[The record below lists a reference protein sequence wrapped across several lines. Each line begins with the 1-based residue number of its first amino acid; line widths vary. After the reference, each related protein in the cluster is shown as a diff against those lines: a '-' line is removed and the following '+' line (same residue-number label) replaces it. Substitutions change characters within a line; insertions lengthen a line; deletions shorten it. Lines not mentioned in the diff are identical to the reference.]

1 MLPDD
6 FDPSPTMSASVNI
19 APSVRNALKSYWPD
33 FVTYCA
39 CRRKSRRYDGV
50 MAKSSARIPE
60 NLGLPLPR
68 LCLAITGHRES
79 NAAFAANRE
88 AVANILTKLFDAAD
102 SVTQQQ
108 NGSAAKTR
116 LFSLLAHGADLMA
129 VDQALA
135 RGWEITAPLPFG
147 LDLNIAINADPATPE
162 AFDALLNR
170 NPVSDPE
177 LAKRAAHIRDVAD
190 RACLFELAEADDA
203 MAQAHRTMLRTR
215 TDPLSMRRFADLA
228 SARVAA
234 AGRIMIE
241 QSDALVAI
249 WDGIAPGG
257 IGGTRHTI
265 ASAVEAG
272 TPVIWI
278 NASAPGKVS
287 VLRTPEDLFVLAGT
301 TQLENG
307 AAMKAFIGSVFNP
320 PEADQNER
328 AINFHT
334 EQWHPTSSRRFH
346 AYRRVEALFGGE
358 TMREKFAGLRQ
369 HYASP
374 ENVAAHAEGRLL
386 TAASALP
393 GGDIRFIAK
402 VQAQIMQRFAWADG
416 LSTYLSDA
424 YRGGMTT
431 NFILSAL
438 AIIAGVTYLPLASV
452 DAKWP
457 FALTEFILLAMIVMI
472 TAVGR
477 RKKWHGRWFETRRVA
492 EYFRHAPIMLLLGV
506 ARSAGRWPRGAD
518 TEWPEFYARE
528 VLRELGLPAVKIDH
542 AYLHALLDT
551 LLRHHASSQRI
562 YHEAK
567 AQRLARVHHGL
578 DRLSE
583 LLFSLAI
590 LSVATYL
597 TLLVIASVGLIPEH
611 VPHDLSKIFTFL
623 GVTLPALGGA
633 SAGIRYFG
641 DFERFASISEIT
653 AEKLADVETRIAT
666 LLAAPEGQLNYAQVG
681 ALAHSIDDIVV
692 TEIENWQSVF
702 GSKQIAVPV

>member
-1 MLPDD
+1 MPYLPE
-6 FDPSPTMSASVNI
+6 
-19 APSVRNALKSYWPD
+19 

-39 CRRKSRRYDGV
+39 CCGKSPRYDKS
-50 MAKSSARIPE
+50 MANTTARIPE

-79 NAAFAANRE
+79 NAAFASHRE
-88 AVANILTKLFDAAD
+88 AIANVLATLFDAAD
-102 SVTQQQ
+102 SVTQKH
-108 NGSAAKTR
+108 GSSAANTR
-116 LFSLLAHGADLMA
+116 LFSLLAHGADLIA

-147 LDLNIAINADPATPE
+147 LELNIAINADPATPE
-162 AFDALLNR
+162 AFEALLDGR
-170 NPVSDPE
+170 ATDDPE
-177 LAKRAAHIRDVAD
+177 LSKRATHIRNVAA
-190 RACLFELAEADDA
+190 RATLFELAEADVA
-203 MAQAHRTMLRTR
+203 MAQAYRTMLSTR
-215 TDPLSMRRFADLA
+215 TDPQSMRRFADLA
-228 SARVAA
+228 SGRVAA

-265 ASAVEAG
+265 ATAVEAG
-272 TPVIWI
+272 TPVVWI
-278 NASAPGKVS
+278 DASRPGRVAL
-287 VLRTPEDLFVLAGT
+287 LRTPEDLFVL
-301 TQLENG
+301 EG
-307 AAMKAFIGSVFNP
+307 AAQIDSTAAMEAFIGSLFNP

-328 AINFHT
+328 AIDFHT
-334 EQWHPTSSRRFH
+334 EQWHPASSRRFH

-358 TMREKFAGLRQ
+358 TVREKFVGLRQ
-369 HYASP
+369 YYALP
-374 ENVAAHAEGRLL
+374 EKVAVNSNGNLL
-386 TAASALP
+386 LAARELP
-393 GGDIRFIAK
+393 GGDSKFADTIN
-402 VQAQIMQRFAWADG
+402 AQIVQRFAWADG

-452 DAKWP
+452 NAKWP
-457 FALTEFILLAMIVMI
+457 FAMTEFIILAIIVMI
-472 TAVGR
+472 TAIGR

-506 ARSAGRWPRGAD
+506 ARPSGRWPRGAD

-528 VLRELGLPAVKIDH
+528 VLRELGLPSVKIDH
-542 AYLHALLDT
+542 AYLHAILDT
-551 LLRHHASSQRI
+551 LLRQHASGQRI

-567 AQRLARVHHGL
+567 AKRLARVHRGL
-578 DRLSE
+578 DHLSE
-583 LLFSLAI
+583 VMFSLAI

-597 TLLVIASVGLIPEH
+597 TLLFIASAGLISSD

-623 GVTLPALGGA
+623 GVALPALGGA

-653 AEKLADVETRIAT
+653 AEKLAEVEARIAT
-666 LLAAPEGQLNYAQVG
+666 LLRAAEGQLSYAQVA